1 MSKRMPQGAAGH
13 IQSHFDRREQ
23 SFCLEALE
31 SGKFDGLT
39 DDAWVKLCEG
49 ISKDGKT
56 KEAGAG
62 DRTCSENVS
71 GTGKSL

>member
-1 MSKRMPQGAAGH
+1 MSQGAAGH

-39 DDAWVKLCEG
+39 DEAWVKLCEG
-49 ISKDGKT
+49 ISKDGKA
-56 KEAGAG
+56 KVADAA
-62 DRTCSENVS
+62 DRTSSESVS
-71 GTGKSL
+71 GVVKTP